1 MNGITLGARPLRSP
15 LQASE
20 RTSVL
25 RPVSRI
31 SFMLTDTD
39 AFEKSARFAV
49 QWLAVKTGGVLPAEA
64 LDLQSFDT
72 RGVDGFHPCHA
83 VRLDDHQGSIWAA
96 RVDEPGSRP
105 EAGETWSTELFVER
119 RANSLVRFGAQLTA
133 RRPNNAEP
141 LRPSRPR
148 VVHDLLRTLSAEA
161 DGEAVSENVARIERQ
176 DVGGLADLIYRGS
189 RRLPVVVV
197 STDEKAGAQIDLGRL
212 ALRLS
217 GAAHLA
223 MLDPEASWELTRL
236 LDKRMSTFSGAVR
249 IYMPGVV
256 EDEED
261 PFQHPLWLAPSSG
274 RNPRLIDILAER
286 IFPLGFRDSE
296 GDSQFWHIAQLRQ
309 AASAA
314 EAHVKSGTETERLQV
329 ENTTLNDQIEELKET
344 LETAQGLEEIAAENE
359 KAAQQDVERL
369 KDENDRL
376 RAALYRFQ
384 YANETAGA
392 QTQKSVDR
400 RLSSYDDL
408 ESWADEVLGPHI
420 VLHRKAL
427 KDCRQNGH
435 PDMLERLEG
444 TLLAIRDHWIPH
456 KLKPGLERRNAAMT
470 VLGKLG
476 VEDDACFARRD
487 KAKEKPEYSV
497 RDGDVTRVL
506 YDHFKYGNSRSN
518 AEQFR
523 IYYSWDDENR
533 RLIIGKMPSHL
544 ANDMS

>member
-249 IYMPGVV
+249 I
-256 EDEED
+256 
-261 PFQHPLWLAPSSG
+261 
-274 RNPRLIDILAER
+274 
-286 IFPLGFRDSE
+286 
-296 GDSQFWHIAQLRQ
+296 
-309 AASAA
+309 
-314 EAHVKSGTETERLQV
+314 
-329 ENTTLNDQIEELKET
+329 
-344 LETAQGLEEIAAENE
+344 
-359 KAAQQDVERL
+359 
-369 KDENDRL
+369 
-376 RAALYRFQ
+376 
-384 YANETAGA
+384 
-392 QTQKSVDR
+392 
-400 RLSSYDDL
+400 
-408 ESWADEVLGPHI
+408 
-420 VLHRKAL
+420 
-427 KDCRQNGH
+427 
-435 PDMLERLEG
+435 
-444 TLLAIRDHWIPH
+444 
-456 KLKPGLERRNAAMT
+456 
-470 VLGKLG
+470 
-476 VEDDACFARRD
+476 
-487 KAKEKPEYSV
+487 
-497 RDGDVTRVL
+497 
-506 YDHFKYGNSRSN
+506 
-518 AEQFR
+518 
-523 IYYSWDDENR
+523 
-533 RLIIGKMPSHL
+533 
-544 ANDMS
+544 

>member
-1 MNGITLGARPLRSP
+1 MNGITVGVRPTRSP
-15 LQASE
+15 LRASE
-20 RTSVL
+20 RTTLL

-49 QWLAVKTGGVLPAEA
+49 EWLEVKTGGLLPAEA

-83 VRLDDHQGSIWAA
+83 VRLDDHQGSVWAA

-119 RANSLVRFGAQLTA
+119 RSNSLVRFGAQLTA
-133 RRPNNAEP
+133 RRPNDAEP

-148 VVHDLLRTLSAEA
+148 VVHDLLRALSAEA
-161 DGEAVSENVARIERQ
+161 DGEALSENVAQIERQ
-176 DVGGLADLIYRGS
+176 HVEGLADLIYRSS

-197 STDEKAGAQIDLGRL
+197 STDEQHGSQVDLGKL

-236 LDKRMSTFSGAVR
+236 LDKRMSTFNGAVR

-261 PFQHPLWLAPSSG
+261 PFQHPLWLAPPSG
-274 RNPRLIDILAER
+274 RNSRLIDILAER

-296 GDSQFWHIAQLRQ
+296 GDSQFWHLAQLRQ
-309 AASAA
+309 TISVA
-314 EAHVKSGTETERLQV
+314 EARMKSGTETERLQA
-329 ENTTLNDQIEELKET
+329 EITALNDQIEDLKET
-344 LETAQGLEEIAAENE
+344 LETAQALEEIAAGNE

-376 RAALYRFQ
+376 RSALYRFQ
-384 YANETAGA
+384 QAEGAAEVQEKPAN
-392 QTQKSVDR
+392 R
-400 RLSSYDDL
+400 RLANYDDL

-420 VLHRKAL
+420 VIHRKAL

-435 PDMLERLEG
+435 PDMLERIER

-456 KLKPGLERRNAAMT
+456 KLKPGLDRRNAAMT
-470 VLGKLG
+470 ALGLLG
-476 VEDDACFARRD
+476 VEDEACFARRE
-487 KAKEKPEYSV
+487 KAKEKQEYSV
-497 RDGDVTRVL
+497 RDGDLTRVL
-506 YDHFKYGNSRSN
+506 YDHFKYGNSRNN

-523 IYYSWDDENR
+523 IYYAWDDENR